1 MSENKKYRVGQI
13 LYVVMNKQT
22 KVFPCQIVEEL
33 TKKTLSGNSVVYRV
47 AIGKTSEP
55 RDLSDIDGEV
65 FDDPE
70 VVKKTL
76 TSRAQRMIEKMVA
89 AATKAAGEW
98 YPTDKGREMPE
109 VQGLSLD
116 DITPDLTPVDEM
128 PGDDGEQPTMELPDG
143 RTAKVNFKVPPN
155 FKTGT

>member
-13 LYVVMNKQT
+13 LYIVMNKQT
-22 KVFPCQIVEEL
+22 KVFPCQVVEEL
-33 TKKTLSGNSVVYRV
+33 TKKTLNGNSVVYRV

-55 RDLSDIDGEV
+55 RDLTEIDGEV
-65 FDDPE
+65 FDDAE

-76 TSRAQRMIEKMVA
+76 TSRAQRMIEKMVV

-98 YPTDKGREMPE
+98 YVAEKGMGMPE

-116 DITPDLTPVDEM
+116 DITPDLTPVDD
-128 PGDDGEQPTMELPDG
+128 PTDDGEKPTVELPDG
-143 RTAKVNFKVPPN
+143 RVAKVNFKVPPN